1 MSRNINTASSTSKE
15 ALEGKEIAQP
25 EAQDNYAAQ
34 IVKLIPV
41 EIVGVYLGLQNLVSS
56 LVEPTRFVT
65 QFIFF
70 IIILAITPFY
80 LKTVGGITDKRQRM
94 IAVVSYC
101 IWSISL
107 GGPFAY
113 LLTEIDSPISA
124 QIIGGAL
131 IMIYTLVV
139 PILYKKPTS

>member
-1 MSRNINTASSTSKE
+1 MSRNINTAPPTKT
-15 ALEGKEIAQP
+15 ALEGKEVAQP
-25 EAQDNYAAQ
+25 ESPDNYAAQ
-34 IVKLIPV
+34 IVKLIPT

-56 LVEPTRFVT
+56 LVEPTRYVT
-65 QFIFF
+65 QLVFF
-70 IIILAITPFY
+70 VIILAITPLY

-94 IAVVSYC
+94 IAIISYC

-113 LLTEIDSPISA
+113 LLTKYDSPISA
-124 QIIGGAL
+124 EIIGGAL

-139 PILYKKPTS
+139 PILYKKPAG